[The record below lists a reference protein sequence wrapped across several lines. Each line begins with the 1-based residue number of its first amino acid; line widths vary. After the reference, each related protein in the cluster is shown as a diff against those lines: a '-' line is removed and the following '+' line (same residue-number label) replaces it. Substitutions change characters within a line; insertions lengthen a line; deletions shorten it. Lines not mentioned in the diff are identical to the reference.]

1 MNSMNGP
8 QPTITERVQLTVRP
22 PQLRIIAAALALLA
36 AAIGVLLVV
45 QRPGD
50 GVNASAANTV
60 VGAQAT
66 SLANQDVAIPV
77 LKVDAPA
84 AGGAYVPA
92 ATSEAAPTAEVAPT
106 SDAAPAPEAA
116 PSAESAPAPAA
127 APAEQPA
134 PAPAAPAPAAPT
146 PAPAPAADTT
156 PAPQPNPAPDPT
168 PTTSPPKPDPKPN
181 GQEPAVGSI
190 KSKADDKG
198 YDVHGHVE
206 HSVFLLGQ
214 QVLIPGQAA
223 TGGFIKTGDNTYTAY
238 SPVTAMLPV
247 AIQDNKEVL
256 RKKPNL
262 EGEKLYRRLAQEYT
276 GSNDYKNLDKDAQRA
291 INILT
296 CTDWGLVKK
305 RVRENTINHLLHS
318 PISFGTIGSVEDPI
332 STDVTIDLG
341 YTHTRDKNWTEVEYM
356 GNNVYKITVVSN
368 NNNGSHTGHEM
379 GTAYVE
385 MPAGTSL
392 KEAKKI
398 GNRMIPSTNKN
409 NKLTIDPAA
418 RELFDTLP
426 RGASPMILFE
436 HLTEAEQ
443 NAFFEGRGVET
454 VGKPNPDCNPLD
466 GGILGTNPPPPDD
479 PGNDDPT
486 PDNPDPEDPP
496 TDDPD
501 PDTPDPENP
510 PTDDPPT
517 DDPNPDT
524 PDPENPP
531 TDDPDPDMP
540 PGDDPKPDDPAPD
553 DPGAG
558 DQGSDGSG

>member
-1 MNSMNGP
+1 M
-8 QPTITERVQLTVRP
+8 
-22 PQLRIIAAALALLA
+22 
-36 AAIGVLLVV
+36 
-45 QRPGD
+45 
-50 GVNASAANTV
+50 
-60 VGAQAT
+60 
-66 SLANQDVAIPV
+66 
-77 LKVDAPA
+77 
-84 AGGAYVPA
+84 
-92 ATSEAAPTAEVAPT
+92 
-106 SDAAPAPEAA
+106 
-116 PSAESAPAPAA
+116 
-127 APAEQPA
+127 
-134 PAPAAPAPAAPT
+134 
-146 PAPAPAADTT
+146 
-156 PAPQPNPAPDPT
+156 
-168 PTTSPPKPDPKPN
+168 
-181 GQEPAVGSI
+181 
-190 KSKADDKG
+190 
-198 YDVHGHVE
+198 
-206 HSVFLLGQ
+206 
-214 QVLIPGQAA
+214 
-223 TGGFIKTGDNTYTAY
+223 
-238 SPVTAMLPV
+238 
-247 AIQDNKEVL
+247 
-256 RKKPNL
+256 
-262 EGEKLYRRLAQEYT
+262 
-276 GSNDYKNLDKDAQRA
+276 
-291 INILT
+291 
-296 CTDWGLVKK
+296 
-305 RVRENTINHLLHS
+305 
-318 PISFGTIGSVEDPI
+318 
-332 STDVTIDLG
+332 TIDLG